1 MSIFRKS
8 FLVPLTAILLVLF
21 LVSALAPL
29 PVHAAD
35 APLTVTM
42 TVDKTAYTE
51 NGVEKTLD
59 TAPYINA
66 QNRVMAPVRAIAE
79 AVGAEVAW
87 DPTGRTATLT
97 MGKDS
102 VVFTADSGKLL
113 VNGTEQEAESPVVIR
128 NDRMMVS
135 LRSAARAL
143 GAIVSYKDGTATF
156 CKADTL
162 YVSTF
167 DQLKQAVESSAGTVV
182 LKDFDATGET
192 TTKLTV
198 RRPVVLDG
206 NGATVDF
213 GVEVLSN
220 GVTVKNFVMNIS
232 EFDKAVSA
240 PGSSPKAAGDC
251 IAIEIHGTPEGEPV
265 IVENNTITHD
275 VFGNKNSAIYLADG
289 SHVIIRNNTLK
300 VENKE
305 NNRHE
310 RGGIYI
316 GAGVTGEIRNNV
328 IDAYRTAFPMSPIGL
343 KANLDTLTAPI
354 AISPLVIKD
363 NTATSIYITK
373 LYSNGALF
381 GEDGAV
387 LNDGKDFGVR
397 KAISRRIL
405 DLVENNTFTTRDGFP
420 VEEETPY
427 AYCRLDLI
435 AQGNYD
441 YISYFHV
448 KNGELT
454 MKGGT

>member
-1 MSIFRKS
+1 MSIIRKS
-8 FLVPLTAILLVLF
+8 FLVPLTVILVVLF
-21 LVSALAPL
+21 LVSALAPM

-35 APLTVTM
+35 AQLTVTM
-42 TVDKTAYTE
+42 TVDETAYTE

-59 TAPYINA
+59 SAPYVNA
-66 QNRVMAPVRAIAE
+66 QNRVMAPIRAVAE
-79 AVGAEVAW
+79 AMGAKVEWNAETRAV
-87 DPTGRTATLT
+87 TLT
-97 MGKDS
+97 VGKDS
-102 VVFTADSGKLL
+102 VVFTVDSKKIL
-113 VNGTEQEAESPVVIR
+113 VNGAEQEADSPVVIR
-128 NDRMMVS
+128 NDRTMVP
-135 LRSAARAL
+135 LRAAAEAL

-182 LKDFDATGET
+182 LKDFDTTGET

-251 IAIEIHGTPEGEPV
+251 IAIEIHSTPGGEPV

-275 VFGNKNSAIYLADG
+275 IFGNKNSAIYLADG
-289 SHVIIRNNTLK
+289 SHVKIRNNTLK

-343 KANLDTLTAPI
+343 KANLDALTESI
-354 AISPLVIKD
+354 EISPLVIKD

-387 LNDGKDFGVR
+387 LNNGKDFGVR
-397 KAISRRIL
+397 KAISQRIL
-405 DLVENNTFTTRDGFP
+405 DLVANNTFTTREGFP
-420 VEEETPY
+420 VEGETPY

-448 KNGELT
+448 ENGALT
-454 MKGGT
+454 MNG